1 MSLPEIKMII
11 KTLFYN
17 FGKTLMNKR
26 KYGKTRK
33 CESDYI

>member
-1 MSLPEIKMII
+1 MII

-17 FGKTLMNKR
+17 FGKTLMGKR
-26 KYGKTRK
+26 KYGKNRK